1 MARSCPT
8 PSILAPARAAPAI
21 TTPSAPGDGLASLPP
36 PRPSLG
42 PSPPSRSHAPLP
54 APAPENL
61 AAYSQLPRLPAPPVS
76 PAGTVS
82 RLPPPPS
89 RGLQAIESVDPI
101 TLTRSPIPPPQHQS
115 PASAP
120 QCPSPDISSLHTV
133 DGATGAPPIGPP
145 DNIAPP
151 LQISSSWCA
160 PASVRPPLPDLLS
173 STASVSPGRPHTA
186 LHQQATPEAPARL
199 PLPLPDLLSC
209 RRASPIFSGHRAG
222 SNSLPSVFKKVA
234 MPTYGNGKSFAGAM
248 RY

>member
-1 MARSCPT
+1 
-8 PSILAPARAAPAI
+8 
-21 TTPSAPGDGLASLPP
+21 
-36 PRPSLG
+36 
-42 PSPPSRSHAPLP
+42 
-54 APAPENL
+54 
-61 AAYSQLPRLPAPPVS
+61 LPRLPAPPVS

-101 TLTRSPIPPPQHQS
+101 TLTRSPIPPPQHRS
-115 PASAP
+115 PPSRAASAP
-120 QCPSPDISSLHTV
+120 
-133 DGATGAPPIGPP
+133 PPISPRCIPSTALPARHQSVRRTTLRPP
-145 DNIAPP
+145 PP
-151 LQISSSWCA
+151 PISSSWCA

-173 STASVSPGRPHTA
+173 SAASVSPGRPHTA

-222 SNSLPSVFKKVA
+222 GNSLPSVFKKVA